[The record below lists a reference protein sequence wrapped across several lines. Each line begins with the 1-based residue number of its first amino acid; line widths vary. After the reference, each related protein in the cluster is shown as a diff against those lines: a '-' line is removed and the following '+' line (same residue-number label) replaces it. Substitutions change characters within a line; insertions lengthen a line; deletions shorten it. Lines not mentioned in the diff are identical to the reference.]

1 MKLCYFLAKRV
12 HPYAVSCL
20 SKGVLGLGSFEPTTI
35 VCYIPY
41 FTVVYYILCVCV
53 CYELAFNRGLFL
65 KQFLRLL

>member
-20 SKGVLGLGSFEPTTI
+20 SKEVLGLGSFEPTTI

-53 CYELAFNRGLFL
+53 FVMNSLSTEVCF
-65 KQFLRLL
+65 